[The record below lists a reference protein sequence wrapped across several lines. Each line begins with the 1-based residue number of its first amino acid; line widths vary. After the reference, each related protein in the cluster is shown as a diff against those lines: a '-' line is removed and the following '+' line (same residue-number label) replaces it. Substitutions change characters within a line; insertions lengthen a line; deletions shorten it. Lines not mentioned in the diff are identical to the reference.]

1 MNARSTRLA
10 GGTQIMEDEHE
21 GAVSEFLNR
30 LPREMLELTLE
41 AVRLKE
47 RMEQEPDETRK
58 REMARQLNILNQEII
73 LSAREDHSM
82 AS

>member
-1 MNARSTRLA
+1 
-10 GGTQIMEDEHE
+10 MEDEHE

-47 RMEQEPDETRK
+47 RMEQETDETKK

-73 LSAREDHSM
+73 LNAREDHSM